1 MARTIVPT
9 GSPETRLRAVRQAA
23 AEDELELLADA
34 LGGLAEAMAARNYE
48 ATAESALE
56 IAEMALVGL
65 SPRFRDAPSPN

>member
-1 MARTIVPT
+1 MSGTIVPT
-9 GSPETRLRAVRQAA
+9 GSTEARLRAVRQAV

-48 ATAESALE
+48 ETAESALE
-56 IAEMALVGL
+56 IAEMAVVAL